1 MTVLFVCAASDI
13 GMKRSENQ
21 DCFLFSVFDDGAV
34 CAVVCD
40 GMGGAGYGSIASGIA
55 VSAVH
60 DRIKQNYRDNF
71 SPMSMK
77 NLLVTAVSAANT
89 LVFKKANEEKEKM
102 GMGTTCVAAIVKND
116 IAYIASVGDSRAYHL
131 SDDGIE
137 QVTVDHTY
145 VELLYEQGKINKEE
159 ISTHDMRHYI
169 TKAVG
174 VEKDVEVDFFEIDIS
189 KGDEIILCSDGLSN
203 YCSSDMLYERIHA
216 KAQNK
221 EDGDE
226 IVASLID
233 YVNSQG
239 GRDNITLAMIC
250 NYDK

>member
-1 MTVLFVCAASDI
+1 MFVCASSDI
-13 GMKRSENQ
+13 GMKRKENQ
-21 DCFLFSVFDDGAV
+21 DSFVCSTFDDGAV

-40 GMGGAGYGSIASGIA
+40 GMGGAGFGSLASSIA

-60 DRIKQNYRDNF
+60 ERIRLGYRSDY
-71 SPMSMK
+71 SSMSMK

-89 LVFKKANEEKEKM
+89 LVYNAACEDEEKQ

-131 SDDGIE
+131 SAEDIT
-137 QVTVDHTY
+137 QITVDHTY
-145 VELLYEQGKINKEE
+145 VEFLYEQGKINKEE

-174 VEKDVEVDFFEIDIS
+174 VEKEVEVDFFETDIA
-189 KGDEIILCSDGLSN
+189 KGDEIVLCSDGLSN
-203 YCSSDMLYERIHA
+203 YCNSDKLYESIHA
-216 KAQNK
+216 KPVDVS
-221 EDGDE
+221 DGNR
-226 IVASLID
+226 IVAELID

-239 GRDNITLAMIC
+239 GRDNITLALIC
-250 NYDK
+250 NY